1 MKFALKIIL
10 SSFLIAFIII
20 VSQNYNDIN
29 KNKKLNDRI
38 SNFRATGSDLSIK
51 SAKLLI
57 KKHFR
62 KIRSEDDYKLI
73 IKKKKEKL
81 SENIVPVRNTIFIE
95 NNADFDG
102 LGKIFVWV
110 GNGNCGQKEG
120 MPPMFVLKDNSSIR
134 NIIMINAPD
143 GIHLMGNN
151 TKLESIVNLNVC
163 EDAVSTKLPSAK
175 DITISNSF
183 FYSCE
188 DKALQFN
195 YGDTIKVFNT
205 SFINCA
211 QPIRIPTNSKF
222 VGKDNIMHGVKSYY
236 YLRSKN

>member
-1 MKFALKIIL
+1 MKFALKIFL
-10 SSFLIAFIII
+10 GSFLIVFLII
-20 VSQNYNDIN
+20 VSQIYNGMN

-62 KIRSEDDYKLI
+62 KINSEDDYKLI
-73 IKKKKEKL
+73 IKNKKKKL
-81 SENIVPVRNTIFIE
+81 SENIVPVEDTVFIE
-95 NNADFDG
+95 NNTNFDG

-143 GIHLMGNN
+143 GIHLKGNN
-151 TKLESIVNLNVC
+151 IKLDSIVNLNVC
-163 EDAVSTKLPSAK
+163 EDAVSTRLPSAK
-175 DITISNSF
+175 NITISNSF
-183 FYSCE
+183 FYNCE

-195 YGDTIKVFNT
+195 YGDTIKVLNT

-211 QPIRIPTNSKF
+211 QPIRIPTNAKF
-222 VGKDNIMHGVKSYY
+222 VGKNNIMHGVKNYY